1 MKKVFL
7 PLISLLF
14 IVFQGFAQQ
23 EISLNKNLL
32 LSASNSGAKATR
44 GKQWVYYSIVNE
56 GNNGNSPK
64 KDISWNLSAALSLNA
79 TPYQTTLINFEFDQ
93 IRCMD
98 EVLYRGIAISELIKP
113 DIFIGQFELVDTD
126 GKVWQRPFEIQ
137 LTVDKPISKQLS
149 HVDLKA
155 GSQSFKQAEIT
166 DFDFSAEAQKHIEKV
181 VHQINTYY
189 GSLNLFAQ
197 LEKSLPEQTD
207 ETNPVSLFLAFD
219 LIRKAVLLSDG
230 VDSQQYNYFSV
241 SQKEIFQTALESLK
255 RKQTRYETLLNSFF
269 NTQNTLSFSPGEIA
283 DLYLQKLLDYKQIA
297 TTVDFRDYEVFYNMY
312 GIQADANLLDKI
324 DKFEMYF
331 NNLALSRGIIE
342 VLLKEV
348 NALLSKEDYA
358 NAYFLSDQLFESGLI
373 NNTDHE
379 KQAVVERLSL
389 ARAGV
394 LESYFQINNKALEA
408 NNEKMAGLYFS
419 KSKDFFKKA
428 FNNIPDNNTRLVA
441 TNLIGNYQLKANEL
455 LKLQQTDKAIQYL
468 EQAWEAAFLYD
479 NKSLQIALKDNLNAA
494 HQQKFNQLIREVAIL
509 SERREDSQALLELE
523 EANSYYEQHAGFI
536 SQTADFELLKQR
548 LGEPIFSDKIQSG
561 ILAAKLGNTDAAL
574 RNLAEANQLENK
586 SDYAS
591 NHEGRISNEL
601 AKPLII
607 EKIRTANKQ
616 VWANKL
622 DEAWG
627 IYYEAQQIS
636 EEFKLQNDPEI
647 MDVFSKLDARIIERI
662 CMNNQQT
669 YDELMLTAER
679 AIRLEKISDLRR
691 ALEEARKLVDKNRGC
706 NIQTE
711 ALINYEKRFE
721 SSFDYWE
728 RYQHMLD
735 IMYAKGFEAAI
746 PAYLELDQQAAN
758 YDLSRLGNLHQDMQ
772 TFLGEQQNPKLTALA
787 INYFIK
793 AQDFDSA
800 KKYFQLFISQNP
812 DPKVFKAEIENT
824 AKVFAAYD
832 SQNATGKSAEAL
844 LQEYDSQI
852 FDYKDF
858 IKNYKRQF

>member
-1 MKKVFL
+1 MKKVYFT
-7 PLISLLF
+7 LIILLF
-14 IVFQGFAQQ
+14 SVHHGFAQQ
-23 EISLNKNLL
+23 EISLNKSLL
-32 LSASNSGAKATR
+32 LSASNSGAKASR

-64 KDISWNLSAALSLNA
+64 KNISWNLSAALSLNA
-79 TPYQTTLINFEFDQ
+79 TSYQTTLINIEFDQ
-93 IRCMD
+93 IRFLD
-98 EVLYRGIAISELIKP
+98 EVHYRGIAISELIKP
-113 DIFIGQFELVDTD
+113 DIFIGQFELFGND

-137 LTVDKPISKQLS
+137 LAVDKPISKQLS

-155 GSQSFKQAEIT
+155 GSQSFKQASIT
-166 DFDFSAEAQKHIEKV
+166 DFDFSAEAQKRIENAA
-181 VHQINTYY
+181 HQINTYY

-197 LEKSLPEQTD
+197 LEKSLPQKTD
-207 ETNPVSLFLAFD
+207 ETNPVSLFLAYD
-219 LIRKAVLLSDG
+219 LIRKAILLSD
-230 VDSQQYNYFSV
+230 DIEDQQYNYFSV
-241 SQKEIFQTALESLK
+241 PQKETFQTALESLR
-255 RKQTRYETLLNSFF
+255 RKQTRYETLLNSYFS
-269 NTQNTLSFSPGEIA
+269 TQNTLPFSPVEIA
-283 DLYLQKLLDYKQIA
+283 DLYLQRLLDYKKIA

-312 GIQADANLLDKI
+312 GMQADANFLNKI

-331 NNLALSRGIIE
+331 NNLALSRSIID

-348 NALLSKEDYA
+348 NTLLSKEDYA

-373 NNTDHE
+373 NNTDHK
-379 KQAVVERLSL
+379 KQEVVERLSL

-408 NNEKMAGLYFS
+408 NNEKMASLYFS

-441 TNLIGNYQLKANEL
+441 TNLIGNYQSKANEL

-479 NKSLQIALKDNLNAA
+479 NKPLQIALKDNLNAA
-494 HQQKFNQLIREVAIL
+494 HQQKFNQLIREVAI
-509 SERREDSQALLELE
+509 SSDRREDSQALLELE

-548 LGEPIFSDKIQSG
+548 LGEPIFSDKVQSG

-591 NHEGRISNEL
+591 NREGGISNEL

-622 DEAWG
+622 DEAWV
-627 IYYEAQQIS
+627 IYNEAQLIS

-662 CMNNQQT
+662 CMNNQQA
-669 YDELMLTAER
+669 YDELMLAAER
-679 AIRLEKISDLRR
+679 AVRLEKISDLRR
-691 ALEEARKLVDKNRGC
+691 ALVEARTLVDKNRGC

-711 ALINYEKRFE
+711 VLVNYEKLFE

-728 RYQHMLD
+728 RYQNMLD

-758 YDLSRLGNLHQDMQ
+758 YDLSKLGNPHQDMQ
-772 TFLGEQQNPKLTALA
+772 TFLARQQNPKLTALA

-793 AQDFDSA
+793 ELDYKSA

-812 DPKVFKAEIENT
+812 DSKVFRTEIENT
-824 AKVFAAYD
+824 AKAFAAYD
-832 SQNATGKSAEAL
+832 SHNSAGKSAEAL
-844 LQEYDSQI
+844 LQEYDPQI